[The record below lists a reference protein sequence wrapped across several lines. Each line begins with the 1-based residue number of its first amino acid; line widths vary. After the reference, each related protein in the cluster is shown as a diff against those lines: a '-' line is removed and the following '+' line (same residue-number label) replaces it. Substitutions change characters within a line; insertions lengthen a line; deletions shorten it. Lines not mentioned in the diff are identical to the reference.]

1 MLQLYVH
8 YLLVLVDYFSG
19 NLGGA
24 SHRSHDP
31 LDAVVDE
38 EPAVDDLCIFS
49 VLPATSSDFFSKMSV
64 DLLSTNTYGPLAIR
78 SQNRHDKHG
87 SMLGEII
94 YNDWLDHA
102 FEELDDLDLFSTH
115 SLTFFASC
123 LSPVDSAIFKR
134 EIGRVCLCGVR
145 ARPKWLRM
153 RMLRGYIRRMMLL
166 IMIVMTIML
175 IMIMVIMI
183 VTVNIILVP
192 VPF

>member
-8 YLLVLVDYFSG
+8 YLQVLVDYFSG

-24 SHRSHDP
+24 SRRSHDP

-94 YNDWLDHA
+94 DNDWLDHA

-115 SLTFFASC
+115 SLTFFSSF

-134 EIGRVCLCGVR
+134 GKCISCTNF
-145 ARPKWLRM
+145 
-153 RMLRGYIRRMMLL
+153 I
-166 IMIVMTIML
+166 
-175 IMIMVIMI
+175 
-183 VTVNIILVP
+183 
-192 VPF
+192 